1 MAVTWTADQ
10 RRVID
15 TRKKNI
21 LVSAAAGS
29 GKTAVL
35 SQRILSL
42 IMDEEDPVDI
52 DELLVVTFTRAAADE
67 MRERIRQALEDAH
80 RHNPQNRHLLRQL
93 TLIHSASIMT
103 IDSFCSQVV
112 RNYFQEVDLDPSFRV
127 GEDGELRL
135 LQQDVLGNVLEE
147 AYEEGEQDFL
157 EFADCY
163 ASGQNDKM
171 LERLILR
178 LYGFSQSY
186 PWPEQWL
193 RQCSGMQDNVLAE
206 NMDSSDA
213 DAMAVSS
220 EHAEGTEAYWLTTL
234 IAGIHKTI
242 ESYMSYAGMAL
253 RICQEPDG
261 PWMYE
266 PMVTSDLEALEE
278 MKAAKDF
285 GALYGAV
292 TGYAPQRL
300 SAKKDVA
307 VSDTKKEMV
316 KSLRETWK
324 SGIDDLKKKYFTQNE
339 EKMLEIMGKSGWASA
354 VLVRL
359 TLRFL
364 EAYQAAKREK
374 NLVDFS
380 DLEHDAVKIFCGED
394 GQQTDAARAYAAR
407 YREIFIDEYQDSN
420 LVQEILLNSISGES
434 RGLHNLFMVGD
445 VKQSIYSFRLARPEL
460 FIEKYNRY
468 GAGEEGC
475 LRIDLKQ
482 NFRSREEVLESV
494 NFLFRQ
500 LMQPDLGAI
509 AYDDAAALYPGAA
522 YAPQGQNETE
532 VLLLD
537 DRPDAGEEG
546 RTSRELEAR
555 ICVDRIRQLM
565 GQMQVTDKETG
576 QLRPMRYSDIVILLR
591 AMDGW
596 ADVYQDVLEEQ
607 GIPCRTV
614 LRSGYFDAY
623 EIQTMLNML
632 RIIDNPRQD
641 IPLTAVMKSVMG
653 GFDEQ
658 ELALIRGAYPDC
670 SFHEA
675 CQRCAENAD
684 AAMIDG
690 ESVTTGQE
698 SSQKASDA
706 DMTGSSWETLC
717 RKTAAFYAMLEHYRQ
732 ILPYTPIHQ
741 LISVILEE
749 TGFAACVSAMPGGE
763 VRIAN
768 LAMLA
773 DRAMVFESTSYKG
786 LFHFIRYID
795 RMIRF
800 QVDYGEADAGTERPD
815 AVEIQSIH
823 KSKGLEY
830 PVVFVA
836 GLGKKF
842 NEMDARSMA
851 ALHMEDG
858 IGIDFIDPQ
867 RRLRMPTL
875 KKKAIQRRMKEEMLG
890 EELRVLYVAM
900 TRAKEKLI
908 LTGAVKDRKK
918 RMQEWYRETGNPAQ
932 TITYDTRFS
941 AGSCLDLIMPALLRN
956 RCCEELLKADDLWPP
971 FGHALYQTDART
983 RVSWV
988 EPFLLS
994 QASVEAELTR
1004 KETLA
1009 QWETLLEQREAAALS
1024 PEAQAVRD
1032 HLREVLDT
1040 PYPWEAQAHLPVKLS
1055 VSELKRQK
1063 RLLEDVEQ
1071 TELYQEETVVPLI
1084 PKFLQETE
1092 EASGA
1097 LRGDAYHHLMERLD
1111 FDMAPERQVVQQ
1123 AAEQYI
1129 AAGVYTEEEYALV
1142 EPADIAKM
1150 LGSPLGRRMAVAA
1163 GQGLLYREQP
1173 FVLGIPMTMNSN
1185 PGASDENRSSAAVTS
1200 EKLSEK
1206 DLFHAGDSASA
1217 AGEWTLVQGII
1228 DAFFYEDGE
1237 IVLMDYKTDRLYRE
1251 EDFRERYGIQLE
1263 YYEKALTQITGKRVK
1278 EKWIYSFTLGRSIR
1292 L

>member
-1 MAVTWTADQ
+1 MAVTWTEDQ

-42 IMDEEDPVDI
+42 IMDPEDPADI

-80 RHNPQNRHLLRQL
+80 RQHPRDRHLLRQL
-93 TLIHSASIMT
+93 TLIHSSSIMT

-147 AYEEGEQDFL
+147 AYEEGEKDFL
-157 EFADCY
+157 KFADCY

-171 LERLILR
+171 LEQLILR

-193 RQCSGMQDNVLAE
+193 EQCGGIQDCP
-206 NMDSSDA
+206 
-213 DAMAVSS
+213 
-220 EHAEGTEAYWLTTL
+220 EGTGNHWLATL

-242 ESYMSYAGMAL
+242 ESYEAYAGMAL

-261 PWMYE
+261 PWMYD
-266 PMVTSDLEALEE
+266 PMVTSDLEALEA
-278 MKAAKDF
+278 MKAAADY
-285 GALYGAV
+285 GALYEAV

-300 SAKKDVA
+300 SAKKDPA
-307 VSDTKKEMV
+307 VSEAKKEMV

-339 EKMLEIMGKSGWASA
+339 QKMQEIMQKSTWASD
-354 VLVRL
+354 VLVRI

-364 EAYQAAKREK
+364 HAYEEAKREK

-380 DLEHDAVKIFCGED
+380 DLEHDAVQIFCGED
-394 GQQTDAARAYAAR
+394 GRPTDAARAYAAR

-509 AYDDAAALYPGAA
+509 AYDDAAALYPGAV
-522 YAPQGQNETE
+522 YAPGQQQETE
-532 VLLLD
+532 VLLLN
-537 DRPDAGEEG
+537 DRPDAGEDG
-546 RTSRELEAR
+546 RTARELEAK
-555 ICVDRIRQLM
+555 ICADRIRALM
-565 GQMQVTDKETG
+565 GQLQVTDKETG
-576 QLRPMRYSDIVILLR
+576 QLRPVRYSDMVILMR

-596 ADVYQDVLEEQ
+596 ADVYQDVLEEE

-614 LRSGYFDAY
+614 LRSGYFNAY

-658 ELALIRGAYPDC
+658 ELALIRGAYPDV

-675 CQRCAENAD
+675 CQRCAGAD
-684 AAMIDG
+684 
-690 ESVTTGQE
+690 TTG
-698 SSQKASDA
+698 SSQKVSDA
-706 DMTGSSWETLC
+706 DIMGNDRKASRTDGTGKNWEALC

-732 ILPYTPIHQ
+732 MLPYTPIHQ
-741 LISVILEE
+741 LIGVILDE
-749 TGFAACVSAMPGGE
+749 TGFSACVSAMPGGE
-763 VRIAN
+763 VRTAN

-830 PVVFVA
+830 PVVFVT
-836 GLGKKF
+836 GLGKRF

-858 IGIDFIDPQ
+858 IGMDAIDPV

-908 LTGAVKDRKK
+908 LTGAVKDREK
-918 RMQEWYRETGNPAQ
+918 RMLSWYREAGNPAT
-932 TITYDTRFS
+932 TITYATRFS

-956 RCCEELLKADDLWPP
+956 QCCEELLKEADLWPP
-971 FGHALYQTDART
+971 FGHALYRADTRT
-983 RVSWV
+983 RVYWV
-988 EPFLLS
+988 EPFSLAS
-994 QASVEAELTR
+994 QSVKRELTR
-1004 KETLA
+1004 QDRTKR
-1009 QWETLLEQREAAALS
+1009 WEALLGQEAADSTLS
-1024 PEAQAVRD
+1024 PEARAVRD
-1032 HLREVLDT
+1032 HLRELLDT
-1040 PYPWEAQAHLPVKLS
+1040 PYPWEAQTHLPVKLS

-1071 TELYQEETVVPLI
+1071 EELYQEETVIPLI
-1084 PKFLQETE
+1084 PRFLQEQE
-1092 EASGA
+1092 ETSGA

-1111 FDMAPERQVVQQ
+1111 FGTMKPETGAVQQ

-1129 AAGVYTEEEYALV
+1129 AVGVYTAEEYALV

-1150 LGSPLGRRMAVAA
+1150 LGSPLGRRMAAA
-1163 GQGLLYREQP
+1163 AEQGLLYREQP
-1173 FVLGIPMTMNSN
+1173 FVLGIPM
-1185 PGASDENRSSAAVTS
+1185 
-1200 EKLSEK
+1200 
-1206 DLFHAGDSASA
+1206 ASA
-1217 AGEWTLVQGII
+1217 VSSESLHGEELRMTQEAAGSIAGSTDEWTLVQGII

-1263 YYEKALTQITGKRVK
+1263 YYRRALEQITGKQVK
-1278 EKWIYSFTLGRSIR
+1278 ETWIYSFTLGRAIR